1 MGHSGGV
8 EGCGGRRHGILPA
21 RSTCPGQLLVRTACH
36 SGTGW
41 SAAAAPHRPGAGAA
55 LAGPGVP
62 AGREH
67 DPAPDLY
74 KDQKGLPQ
82 PPYVPGL
89 EVAGT
94 VRALGDG
101 VEGLR
106 VGEPVVT
113 LSGTS
118 AEGRVRLHRGRSW
131 SLRPSASPHTR
142 GRSPTRRPR
151 SQSSMPRTP
160 AGDTPPSTSNR
171 ASPDCCRPSQWEP
184 L

>member
-1 MGHSGGV
+1 M
-8 EGCGGRRHGILPA
+8 
-21 RSTCPGQLLVRTACH
+21 PGP
-36 SGTGW
+36 
-41 SAAAAPHRPGAGAA
+41 SAPS
-55 LAGPGVP
+55 
-62 AGREH
+62 GREH

-113 LSGTS
+113 LSGTGVEGGYAFIAVGVVAAALGLTAYPWQVAHPTPTL
-118 AEGRVRLHRGRSW
+118 AELHAKNPRWGHAALDFEPRL
-131 SLRPSASPHTR
+131 TR
-142 GRSPTRRPR
+142 
-151 SQSSMPRTP
+151 
-160 AGDTPPSTSNR
+160 
-171 ASPDCCRPSQWEP
+171 
-184 L
+184 LL